1 MRIEA
6 QQSLILTIDMQDR
19 LLGAIPETERNQA
32 IQNVTRLL
40 AAAAALEIPRLATVQ
55 YAKGFGPIRA
65 DLQSFCAPPLDKTV
79 FSCWRHAP
87 LRNLLETE
95 QSRRQ
100 IILTGVETHICVLQ
114 TALDLHSAGW
124 QPVVIADACASR
136 DDANAQSALLRL
148 RQAGIT
154 VAVAESVFYEW
165 LGDAAHPQFRSLAPA
180 WR

>member
-6 QQSLILTIDMQDR
+6 PQSLMLTIDMQDR
-19 LLGAIPETERNQA
+19 LLGAIPETKRNKVIHNSA
-32 IQNVTRLL
+32 RLL
-40 AAAAALEIPRLATVQ
+40 AAATTLEIPCLATAQ
-55 YAKGFGPIRA
+55 YPQGLGPIRP
-65 DLQSFCAPPLDKTV
+65 DLRSFCSQSFDKTV

-87 LRNLLETE
+87 LRNLLETG
-95 QSRRQ
+95 QGRRQ

-124 QPVVIADACASR
+124 QPVVVADACASR

-154 VAVAESVFYEW
+154 VAVSESVFYEW